1 MGQPQSLTKKARTVP
16 AAITQ
21 LCTTIEATRAVAWP
35 HFSGSRI
42 RGAFGRALR
51 QAACITGQPQC
62 GGCAVRT
69 QCAYGV
75 VFDPAAPTQPLHPS
89 FQNGLPAYLIQVPA
103 LGARRLRAGDTAR
116 FSMQLLANAQPHQR
130 LVAHVLRDAVNQHL
144 FQPGDRTVQ
153 NIECRELPMPPL
165 ATEAA
170 GPALNSIQLQWLTP
184 MRLQHQGKP
193 LFRPLD
199 LSATALTNAAWRRY
213 LQWCQLSGQ
222 TPNAAQAPL
231 DAARHCTLDTQ
242 AMQWHDIS
250 RYSNT
255 QQQHLPLG
263 GLLGHAVL
271 SGPDHALQ
279 TLLPLL
285 RLGEQLHLGKETAF
299 GLGQYQM
306 RPIATEL
313 GL

>member
-1 MGQPQSLTKKARTVP
+1 MGEPQSLTGKASTVP
-16 AAITQ
+16 TAVTQ
-21 LCTTIEATRAVAWP
+21 LCATLEATRAVAWP
-35 HFSGSRI
+35 HFAGGRI

-51 QAACITGQPQC
+51 QAACITGKPEC

-69 QCAYGV
+69 QCAYGA
-75 VFDPAAPTQPLHPS
+75 VFDPAAPAQPLHPS
-89 FQNGLPAYLIQVPA
+89 FQNGLPAYVIQPPP
-103 LGARRLRAGDTAR
+103 LGARQLRAGDTVR
-116 FSMQLLANAQPHQR
+116 FTVQLLANAQPHQS

-144 FQPGDRTVQ
+144 FKPGDCAVQ
-153 NIECRELPMPPL
+153 TIECRELPIPAL
-165 ATEAA
+165 ATEPA
-170 GPALNSIQLQWLTP
+170 GPALNGIQLTWLTP

-199 LSATALTNAAWRRY
+199 LSAAALTSATWRRY

-222 TPNAAQAPL
+222 TPSAAQAPL

-242 AMQWHDIS
+242 GMQWHDIS

-263 GLLGHAVL
+263 GLLGQAVL
-271 SGPDHALQ
+271 TGPDHALQ

-285 RLGEQLHLGKETAF
+285 RLGEQLHIGKETVF
-299 GLGQYQM
+299 GLGQYHL
-306 RPIATEL
+306 RPTATDS